1 MNILN
6 NTAVDV
12 QGLSANNE
20 ATETGTISNVQVT
33 NREEESTENTEY
45 LYLLRDKDFF
55 KGLLDKQ
62 ATREQKVM
70 VIDLLRDIWEYFEYT
85 QCLDVYEM
93 SDKTIEFLQQCFTDP
108 LFEVTEEVS
117 KELGYESL
125 EDRLWNRIG
134 NALGRIANR
143 TADT

>member
-1 MNILN
+1 MNTLN
-6 NTAVDV
+6 NSAVDV
-12 QGLSANNE
+12 QGLAANNE

-33 NREEESTENTEY
+33 NREDESVYYTEG

-55 KGLLDKQ
+55 KGILEKQ
-62 ATREQKVM
+62 ATREQKMM

-85 QCLDVYEM
+85 LYYDVHEM
-93 SDKTIEFLQQCFTDP
+93 SEKSIEFLQQRFADP

-117 KELGYESL
+117 KELEYESL
-125 EDRLWNRIG
+125 EDRLLKKIA
-134 NALGRIANR
+134 NAIGRIALR